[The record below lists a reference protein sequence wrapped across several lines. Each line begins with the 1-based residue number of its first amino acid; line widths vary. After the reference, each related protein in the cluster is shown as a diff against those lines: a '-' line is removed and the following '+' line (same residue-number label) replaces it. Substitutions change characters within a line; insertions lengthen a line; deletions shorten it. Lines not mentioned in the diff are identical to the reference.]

1 MFRFINS
8 FTVFFFCFQIGHIM
22 IVFIGLASA
31 SITSDLFS
39 LQSRLDTM
47 PNPQWRIRV
56 SESEV
61 LLSFEDVLIHFIHT
75 N

>member
-1 MFRFINS
+1 
-8 FTVFFFCFQIGHIM
+8 M

-61 LLSFEDVLIHFIHT
+61 LLAFEDVLIHFIHT